1 MLQGPELDLMSES
14 FSDEFGNPDGYSH
27 KLIYLQWNLHKMNF
41 GTPLQWSK
49 IPSCKNGP
57 TVEKD
62 MPLKLGKFFQWPM
75 IFCAWRTAMKDE
87 WNLPKVSVVT

>member
-49 IPSCKNGP
+49 TPSCYCLDINFDVGYQILTLVIKY
-57 TVEKD
+57 
-62 MPLKLGKFFQWPM
+62 LGWMSNFHVVIFQRYLAT
-75 IFCAWRTAMKDE
+75 CT
-87 WNLPKVSVVT
+87 